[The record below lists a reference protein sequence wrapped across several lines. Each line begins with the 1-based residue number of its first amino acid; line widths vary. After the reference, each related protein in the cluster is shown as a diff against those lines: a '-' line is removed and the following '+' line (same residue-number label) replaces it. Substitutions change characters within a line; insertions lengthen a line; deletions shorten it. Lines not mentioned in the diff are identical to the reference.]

1 MKQDIKYHGLKNQ
14 GATCYLNSV
23 LQVLFMTT
31 EFREAVERC
40 SKHSEDALDVQLH
53 TLFESLKKKTSE
65 TTEVTRKLGIEKV
78 IEQHDAG
85 QYFEKILSLV
95 SNEASKIFEGHL
107 IHRTICCKCDSE
119 TEDDVPFWFLS
130 LPLMDSSDK
139 HYSVVD
145 GIREFLKDAEF
156 DGDDQL
162 YCENCDDKCDTTV
175 KYELRHHPEV
185 LMLLLKRFEYQY
197 MSYTKDSR
205 AVDVYYTINIPETYE
220 LYALVEHFGTLKGGH
235 YKAKIKP
242 QDEDRWYE
250 FNDSSVTL
258 LHNMS
263 HRNKSEKSRSAHL
276 LFYRKKNTGTQ
287 DKENKVEEG
296 RRKLKDDDLGE
307 NDHLMKKRKT
317 TSDSTLVHRQT
328 GHEVTTCST
337 GHSDQDSN
345 QETAASNTEAYI
357 QGRLRLRRSW
367 RLYVWLLLVFVFG
380 IFLLVIAMKI

>member
-1 MKQDIKYHGLKNQ
+1 
-14 GATCYLNSV
+14 
-23 LQVLFMTT
+23 
-31 EFREAVERC
+31 
-40 SKHSEDALDVQLH
+40 
-53 TLFESLKKKTSE
+53 
-65 TTEVTRKLGIEKV
+65 
-78 IEQHDAG
+78 
-85 QYFEKILSLV
+85 
-95 SNEASKIFEGHL
+95 
-107 IHRTICCKCDSE
+107 
-119 TEDDVPFWFLS
+119 
-130 LPLMDSSDK
+130 
-139 HYSVVD
+139 
-145 GIREFLKDAEF
+145 
-156 DGDDQL
+156 
-162 YCENCDDKCDTTV
+162 

-185 LMLLLKRFEYQY
+185 LMLLLKRFEYHY

-276 LFYRKKNTGTQ
+276 LFYRKKISDTGTQ

-345 QETAASNTEAYI
+345 QETAVLNTEASI
-357 QGRLRLRRSW
+357 QGLCPPPLCLRLRRSRRLYVW
-367 RLYVWLLLVFVFG
+367 LYVWLLLVFVFG
-380 IFLLVIAMKI
+380 IFLLVIAMKV

>member
-1 MKQDIKYHGLKNQ
+1 MKQDIKYHGLRNQ

-23 LQVLFMTT
+23 LQVLFMTK

-40 SKHSEDALDVQLH
+40 SKHSEDALDFQLH
-53 TLFESLKKKTSE
+53 TLFQSLKKKTSE
-65 TTEVTRKLGIEKV
+65 TTELTRKLGIEKV

-95 SNEASKIFEGHL
+95 SDEASKE
-107 IHRTICCKCDSE
+107 
-119 TEDDVPFWFLS
+119 
-130 LPLMDSSDK
+130 
-139 HYSVVD
+139 D
-145 GIREFLKDAEF
+145 GIQEFLKDAEF
-156 DGDDQL
+156 VGDDQL

-175 KYELRHHPEV
+175 KYEIRHHPEV
-185 LMLLLKRFEYQY
+185 LMLLLKRFEYHN
-197 MSYTKDSR
+197 MSYTKDSC
-205 AVDVYYTINIPETYE
+205 AMDVYYTINIPEMYE

-276 LFYRKKNTGTQ
+276 LFYRKKNTGSQ

-296 RRKLKDDDLGE
+296 RRRLEDDDLGE
-307 NDHLMKKRKT
+307 NDHLIKKRKT
-317 TSDSTLVHRQT
+317 TDSNLVHRCLKKAESAKALKPGLHHPYRHLNPGLSPAVSQ
-328 GHEVTTCST
+328 VVMVLL
-337 GHSDQDSN
+337 
-345 QETAASNTEAYI
+345 A
-357 QGRLRLRRSW
+357 RLRLRGQQTGLEGEPFAPER
-367 RLYVWLLLVFVFG
+367 
-380 IFLLVIAMKI
+380 